1 MSFNQQSPNFSS
13 SSGMNANTPQQQ
25 QQQRGGNLPALTP
38 QMLQSLT
45 PQQFQLFRSN
55 PQFQEVMN
63 QYMQKQQLLQQQQQ
77 GLPHLM
83 NGIPNQPQA
92 NPQFR
97 QQVVAN
103 QMPPNMVN
111 VPGSQTI
118 INQPIHGANIPI
130 NKVPS
135 RRMSSIPGIPGGQN
149 PPVGVPGGAGPPLAG
164 VPGATPLVP
173 GQGPARS
180 VGGVLATGVPNP
192 GGVPST
198 GTLNGAHGNAGL
210 NTNLPP
216 GVTPEILNKVPMKPM
231 QNVKEWSEKLKQEG
245 KDVPLDLKVYE
256 DLIRKD
262 TEFVGK
268 LNKQLHDNKFIMEN
282 INRDIKSY
290 NQIKQLR
297 MNSIAL
303 SNKGQYNNSIWGEG
317 YQGYGNGITNSST
330 KLFIPN
336 RDLTDRIINERVMKN
351 KNKPK
356 HYVPIRLEFDQERDQ
371 FKLRDTFLWDL
382 NEEIIKV
389 EDFTAQLL
397 EDYKF
402 ISKVHYETILSSIK
416 EQIADYLQKPSKTMG
431 ELRIPIKIDIT
442 INNTQLTDQFEWDIL
457 NSQEGDAEEFSS
469 YMCDEL
475 CLPGEFC
482 TAIAHSI
489 REQSQMYYKALNMV
503 GYGFDGSPVHEDEIR
518 NHLLPPLRLVSS
530 DSGIV
535 DDFFSILRNPSSLP
549 DFSPTLGKLSQ
560 LEVERLDKEMER
572 ESRRKRRHNYNEDQQ
587 QGSGRGFT
595 SRRIAAHAGRGNT
608 IPDLSDIPKTFRTP
622 APSSILPGAVD
633 MGVPEVYEY
642 NEVLINRTQVRNPD
656 YRPPTPIRVEN
667 ELVDYNHDPIEG
679 TFMVTI
685 KLPV

>member
-1 MSFNQQSPNFSS
+1 
-13 SSGMNANTPQQQ
+13 
-25 QQQRGGNLPALTP
+25 
-38 QMLQSLT
+38 
-45 PQQFQLFRSN
+45 
-55 PQFQEVMN
+55 
-63 QYMQKQQLLQQQQQ
+63 
-77 GLPHLM
+77 M

-173 GQGPARS
+173 GQGPACS

-389 EDFTAQLL
+389 EDFTTQLL